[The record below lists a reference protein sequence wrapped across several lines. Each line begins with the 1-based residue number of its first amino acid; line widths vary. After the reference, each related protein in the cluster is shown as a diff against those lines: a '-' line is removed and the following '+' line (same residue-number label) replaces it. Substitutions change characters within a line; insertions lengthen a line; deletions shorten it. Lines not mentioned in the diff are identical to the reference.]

1 MFTISSKA
9 QVLFGEGTVNLTGAK
24 AKEFGWKKVICIYDK
39 GVKAVGIVDK
49 VQASLS
55 EAGIEYVDYSEGIPD
70 PPDYQIEEAA
80 EIARNANV
88 DGVVAIGGG
97 SSMDLAKC
105 VNILLTNPSPISKYF
120 GLNIGINPVKG
131 TILIPTTAGTGS
143 EVSAVAVI
151 SDTEHNSKIGVAGE
165 AAVAKLALVDPAL
178 TLNLPAGIT
187 AQTGIDAFTHGME
200 AYTSIVASPYS
211 DMHAEKCMELVV
223 QNLPVVLKD
232 PHNLPAREALSFAAS
247 LGAMAFSD
255 AFTHMGHCIAQ
266 SMGAVKH
273 LTHGTSCALGDIMML
288 DYQGDATPEKTR
300 RIGEILGLDLPKDLS
315 AVDLAQKVKEG
326 FVAFLKSL
334 GLPTT
339 LSEAGIAESDLAAI
353 AKLVA
358 AEPMLQFA
366 SPKKADEAQALAI
379 LKKAY

>member
-1 MFTISSKA
+1 MFTISSKTS
-9 QVLFGEGTVNLTGAK
+9 VLFGDGTVNQTGAK
-24 AKEFGWKKVICIYDK
+24 AKEFGWKKVICIFDK

-55 EAGIEYVDYSEGIPD
+55 EAGIQFVDFGDCIPD

-80 EIARNANV
+80 EIARKAEV

-120 GLNIGINPVKG
+120 GLSVGLNPVKG

-151 SDTEHNSKIGVAGE
+151 SDMKNNAKIGVAGE
-165 AAVAKLALVDPAL
+165 ASVAKLAIIDPSL
-178 TLNLPAGIT
+178 TFNLPASIT
-187 AQTGIDAFTHGME
+187 AQTGVDALTHAIE
-200 AYTSIVASPYS
+200 AYTSIVAGMYS

-223 QNLPVVLKD
+223 KNLPVVLKD
-232 PHNLPAREALSFAAS
+232 SQNLQAREALSFAAM
-247 LGAMAFSD
+247 LGGMAFSD

-266 SMGAVKH
+266 SIGAVKH
-273 LTHGTSCALGDIMML
+273 ITHGTSCALGDIMML

-315 AVDLAQKVKEG
+315 ANELAQKVKDG
-326 FVAFLKSL
+326 FVAFVKSV
-334 GLPTT
+334 GMPTT
-339 LSEAGIAESDLAAI
+339 LSEAGIAESDLPAI

-358 AEPMLQFA
+358 SEPMLQFA
-366 SPKKADEAQALAI
+366 SPKKANEEQALGI
-379 LKKAY
+379 LKKAF